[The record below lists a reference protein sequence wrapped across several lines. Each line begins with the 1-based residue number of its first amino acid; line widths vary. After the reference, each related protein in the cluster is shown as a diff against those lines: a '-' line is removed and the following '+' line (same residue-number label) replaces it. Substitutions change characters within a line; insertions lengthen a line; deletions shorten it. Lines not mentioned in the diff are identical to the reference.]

1 MTRVTDTTPTP
12 ATLRDKQRSRWGDPR
27 KIMLAALRQIERQER
42 TQQMVA
48 AGDEARAALT
58 FHPHSSTPTPA
69 RPAGYDA
76 ELEAILAGLDLE
88 ADLGR

>member
-1 MTRVTDTTPTP
+1 
-12 ATLRDKQRSRWGDPR
+12 
-27 KIMLAALRQIERQER
+27 
-42 TQQMVA
+42 MVA